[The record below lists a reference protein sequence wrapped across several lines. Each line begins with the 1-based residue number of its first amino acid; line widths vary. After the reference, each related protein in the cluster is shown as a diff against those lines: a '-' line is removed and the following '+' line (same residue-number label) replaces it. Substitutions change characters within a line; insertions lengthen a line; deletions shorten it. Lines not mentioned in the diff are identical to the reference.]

1 LAFSTNFDLVDL
13 QINLDI
19 QTPLWPLMA
28 FDGLCWPLLAF
39 AGLYW
44 PLLAFWALSSKFTVV
59 MEDNNLGNLSELRPE
74 FRF

>member
-1 LAFSTNFDLVDL
+1 LLAST
-13 QINLDI
+13 
-19 QTPLWPLMA
+19 
-28 FDGLCWPLLAF
+28 GLYWPLLAF

-44 PLLAFWALSSKFTVV
+44 PLLAFAGFYWPLLAFLALPSKFIAV